1 MFIFLKWYIQRY
13 CWVFKRDLSSK
24 SFEMEGF
31 FSGWERRKKSL
42 FTHESRIIYG
52 PGKRNVVRNRKKNC
66 LPFSVYMAN
75 ASIKSWYTVVL
86 MHHHFDGF
94 CDFKQMLGI
103 RAKKKENESIIVCIA
118 KWYNSAGNANECAD
132 FNWIC
137 IGCVLFFFLFF
148 SLDEL
153 DLFLSA
159 LYSSVFTFHCN
170 QTINTRIY
178 TQKIC

>member
-103 RAKKKENESIIVCIA
+103 RAKKRKMNQLLCALLSDTIQRGMRTNALISIEFASVVFC
-118 KWYNSAGNANECAD
+118 
-132 FNWIC
+132 
-137 IGCVLFFFLFF
+137 FLYFF